1 MAKILNIGSLNL
13 DYVYAVPHFVAAG
26 ETLLASRRDVFAGGK
41 GLNQTVAAARAGA
54 KVFHGGAVGADGD
67 MLLALLRD
75 AGADVSAVSRVD
87 VPTGHAIIQ
96 VSPQGE
102 NSIIILGGANRAV
115 SPETVEAALAKV
127 DAGDIL
133 LLQNE
138 INGLDHIIRRAA
150 QKGLRV
156 LFNPAPMEDA
166 VKALPLDLLD
176 TLVVNEGEGQALA
189 GDMGQALAGDMDA
202 LREAYPDQKIL
213 LTQGSRGATLW
224 TGTELIFQPAFP
236 VKAVDTTAA
245 GDCFLGYYAAALSEG
260 QPCAAALRL
269 ASAASALAVQKQGA
283 APSIPIRG
291 EVEAFLKGTY

>member
-26 ETLLASRRDVFAGGK
+26 ETLLATRRDVFAGGK

-54 KVFHGGAVGADGD
+54 QVFHGGAVGADGD
-67 MLLALLRD
+67 MLLDLLRS

-87 VPTGHAIIQ
+87 VPTGHAIIE
-96 VSPQGE
+96 VNPQGE

-138 INGLDHIIRRAA
+138 INGLDAIIRRAA
-150 QKGLRV
+150 EKGLRI
-156 LFNPAPMEDA
+156 LFNPAPMEAA
-166 VKALPLDLLD
+166 VKELPLHLLD
-176 TLVVNEGEGQALA
+176 TLIVNEGEGRAL
-189 GDMGQALAGDMDA
+189 GGDMDA
-202 LREAYPDQKIL
+202 LRAAYPHQRIL

-224 TGTELIFQPAFP
+224 TGSERLFQPAFP

-245 GDCFLGYYAAALSEG
+245 GDCFLGYYAAALAENL
-260 QPCAAALRL
+260 PYADALRL

-283 APSIPIRG
+283 APSIPLRS
-291 EVEAFLKGTY
+291 EVEVFLKGR

>member
-26 ETLLASRRDVFAGGK
+26 ETLLATRRDVFAGGK

-54 KVFHGGAVGADGD
+54 LVFHGGAVGADGD
-67 MLLALLRD
+67 MLLDLLRD

-87 VPTGHAIIQ
+87 VPTGHAIIE
-96 VSPQGE
+96 VNPQGE

-138 INGLDHIIRRAA
+138 INGLDAIIRRAA
-150 QKGLRV
+150 EKGLRI
-156 LFNPAPMEDA
+156 LFNPAPMEAA
-166 VKALPLDLLD
+166 VKELPLHLLD
-176 TLVVNEGEGQALA
+176 TLIVNEGEGRAL
-189 GDMGQALAGDMDA
+189 GGDMDA
-202 LREAYPDQKIL
+202 LRAAYPRQKIL

-224 TGTELIFQPAFP
+224 TGSERLFQPAFP

-245 GDCFLGYYAAALSEG
+245 GDCFLGYYAAALSENL
-260 QPCAAALRL
+260 PYADALRL
-269 ASAASALAVQKQGA
+269 AAAASALAVQRQGA
-283 APSIPIRG
+283 APSIPLRG
-291 EVEAFLKGTY
+291 EVEDYLKGTY

>member
-26 ETLLASRRDVFAGGK
+26 ETLLATRRDVFAGGK

-54 KVFHGGAVGADGD
+54 QVFHGGAVGADGD
-67 MLLALLRD
+67 MLLDLLRD

-87 VPTGHAIIQ
+87 VPTGHAIIE
-96 VSPQGE
+96 VNPQGE

-150 QKGLRV
+150 EKGLRI
-156 LFNPAPMEDA
+156 LFNPAPMEAA
-166 VKALPLDLLD
+166 VKELPLHLLD
-176 TLVVNEGEGQALA
+176 TLIVNEGEGRTL
-189 GDMGQALAGDMDA
+189 GGDMDA
-202 LREAYPDQKIL
+202 LRAAYPRQKIL

-224 TGTELIFQPAFP
+224 TGSERIFQPAFP
-236 VKAVDTTAA
+236 VHAVDTTAA
-245 GDCFLGYYAAALSEG
+245 GDCFLGYYAAALAETL
-260 QPCAAALRL
+260 PYADALRL
-269 ASAASALAVQKQGA
+269 ASAASALAVQRQGA
-283 APSIPIRG
+283 APSIPIRR
-291 EVEAFLKGTY
+291 EVEGFLKGTY